1 MFISI
6 IELFGQNSEA
16 EELSYWIQFDNATY
30 FYKNEKVGRKEFK
43 RVNKNGEEPSKYFIR
58 SSIGYNYTG
67 TNFFSKMAGVSIS
80 NEVIVLAFR
89 FKVSDLKTYKFIFS
103 DNGNDFKS
111 KVEYIGYSN
120 EAYIFTLSLN
130 VPKEKLIDFMETRYI
145 YVKLNEQLYSIVLR
159 DIDGYASCQG
169 YAYKVEREKKER
181 EEAEYRY
188 KNSLEYKRQVR
199 QKSFESLIK
208 NGMYDI
214 KKDNFD
220 SRIHVTSKRTSS
232 KFDKNTLNILNKNNV
247 FMTPRCEINSESY
260 SPNFGMTITQK
271 TSMTKGSLYIQ
282 GIGFSNGDESVII
295 RLNTVHG
302 YTIGVVGKYI
312 NINGYADGVQATV
325 SIGYV
330 NDLYNLMITAKKPIM
345 VKIYAGEYSYE
356 TVISDLEKNM
366 FIDIL
371 KINQLEGFKDD
382 SGNW

>member
-1 MFISI
+1 MKYEGFTNNLYRFNIKI
-6 IELFGQNSEA
+6 N
-16 EELSYWIQFDNATY
+16 
-30 FYKNEKVGRKEFK
+30 V
-43 RVNKNGEEPSKYFIR
+43 SKYKIDDFLGIDC
-58 SSIGYNYTG
+58 INIQLDGNIY
-67 TNFFSKMAGVSIS
+67 SIS
-80 NEVIVLAFR
+80 LYSFVNYSKLR
-89 FKVSDLKTYKFIFS
+89 DYNNSLKQQ
-103 DNGNDFKS
+103 
-111 KVEYIGYSN
+111 E
-120 EAYIFTLSLN
+120 
-130 VPKEKLIDFMETRYI
+130 KEK
-145 YVKLNEQLYSIVLR
+145 
-159 DIDGYASCQG
+159 
-169 YAYKVEREKKER
+169 

-330 NDLYNLMITAKKPIM
+330 NDLYNLMINAKKPIM